1 MLAAVNVQDFMQLDD
16 KITTK
21 DLHNKI
27 NEIHRDLTETNKNLM
42 FGDRRDQVL
51 NKQNL
56 FNPGLS
62 IGSPDELN
70 LNSESLGLIMSPNN
84 AQ

>member
-42 FGDRRDQVL
+42 FGDRRD
-51 NKQNL
+51 
-56 FNPGLS
+56 
-62 IGSPDELN
+62 
-70 LNSESLGLIMSPNN
+70 
-84 AQ
+84 